1 MSKES
6 RRMPRRLAVFS
17 CAAAVGL
24 ASCATGDLSREQPVA
39 KTELLAFP
47 GAEGAGRL
55 SAGGRG
61 GRVIKV
67 VNLNDSGPGSL
78 RAAVEAVG
86 PRIVVFEVSGTI
98 ALESALRISQPRIT
112 IAGQTAPGDG
122 ITLKNH
128 ELIVAA
134 DDVVVRYLRSRLGD
148 EGRAESDAIWVRSG
162 RRIILDHVSASWS
175 VDEALS
181 VNNGFRRPEDGFYDV
196 TVQWSIIAESLND
209 SLHVK
214 GPHGY
219 GSLIA
224 GGYGTRISFHH
235 NLWAHHQGRNP
246 RPGNPVPPD
255 RDPVGAFHDYRS
267 NVFYDWGGAHAGY
280 NADTGPKASR
290 VHYNFVDNTY
300 LQGPASTGR
309 VMFNESNEL
318 ARAWFAGN
326 TMNGELPSDPWIFV
340 SGKSTGEWRL
350 SGPVDVAP
358 VAADPSIRA
367 YQRVLNES
375 GASLARDAVDQ
386 RVVRSVRD
394 RSGGLIDSQKEV
406 GGWPLLK
413 SLPAPQDSDSDGMPD
428 AWEVSHHLNPSTD
441 DSAQNVDGDGYTNI
455 EVYLNELARRGP
467 GLAGGGRV
475 TVSGKA
481 YSSIR
486 AALDVL
492 PDTGGEILLGPGE
505 YREKVTIDRP
515 HVILQGLGAR
525 PQDVILVWGDAAA
538 TAGGTFRSATLHVGG
553 DDFRAGN
560 LTIQNDYHLKN
571 PPQSQA
577 VALSVTG
584 DRAIFDRVRMLGA
597 QDTLYAGA
605 KKCSSEPCET
615 SRHYFRDCYIEGHV
629 DFIFGDSKAFFD
641 RCEIH
646 AIAHREILITA
657 HARTSADQDKAF
669 VFDHCRITADPDA
682 QQIYF
687 GRPWRDYAAVI
698 FMHTDIRA
706 NLHPEGWREWTP
718 GKTDRLQRA
727 FYAEYRSTGPM
738 ADTSKRQP
746 HAHRL
751 TEAEAVRWQL
761 PAFLTGKDH
770 WRPQETLAIGTTS
783 RGSIDELKSGVGCGV
798 CAVGAD
804 RRAVLPMGRGEQLER
819 RADATSAQGVLP
831 E

>member
-1 MSKES
+1 MQNRKFW
-6 RRMPRRLAVFS
+6 L
-17 CAAAVGL
+17 AAASLLAAAGL
-24 ASCATGDLSREQPVA
+24 VACATGERPGEQQHRA
-39 KTELLAFP
+39 TELLAFP

-55 SAGGRG
+55 SQGGRG
-61 GRVIKV
+61 GRVLKV
-67 VNLNDSGPGSL
+67 INLNDSGPGSL
-78 RAAVEAVG
+78 RAAVEASG

-98 ALESALRISQPRIT
+98 ALENALRITQPRIT

-128 ELIVAA
+128 ELIVEA
-134 DDVVVRYLRSRLGD
+134 DEVVIRYLRSRLGN
-148 EGRAESDAIWVRSG
+148 EGKAESDAIWVRSG

-175 VDEALS
+175 VDETLS
-181 VNNGFRRPEDGFYDV
+181 VNNGFRRPEEGFYDV

-267 NVFYDWGGAHAGY
+267 NVFYDWGGEHSGY

-290 VHYNFVDNTY
+290 VQYNFVDNTY
-300 LQGPASTGR
+300 IQGPASTGR

-318 ARAWFAGN
+318 AKAWFAGN
-326 TMNGELPSDPWIFV
+326 TMNGEMPSDPWAWV
-340 SGKSTGEWRL
+340 TGKATGEYRL
-350 SGPVDVAP
+350 AGPVDVAP
-358 VAADPSIRA
+358 VMADPATNA
-367 YQRVLNES
+367 YKRVLNES
-375 GASLARDAVDQ
+375 GASLARDEVDQ

-394 RSGGLIDSQKEV
+394 RTGGLINSQRDV

-413 SLPAPQDSDSDGMPD
+413 SLPAPKDSDGDGMPD
-428 AWEVSHHLNPSTD
+428 AWERSHRLNPSTD
-441 DSAQNVDGDGYTNI
+441 DSAQGDGYTNI
-455 EVYLNELARRGP
+455 EAYINELAEQGP
-467 GLAGGGRV
+467 GLSGGGRV
-475 TVSGKA
+475 THNGKA

-492 PDTGGEILLGPGE
+492 PATGGEILLAPGE
-505 YREKVTIDRP
+505 YREKIAIDSP
-515 HVILQGLGAR
+515 HVTLRGLGTR
-525 PQDVILVWGDAAA
+525 PNDVVVVWGDSAA
-538 TAGGTFRSATLHVGG
+538 TAGGTFRSATLHVSG
-553 DDFRAGN
+553 DDFRAEN
-560 LTIQNDYHLKN
+560 LTVQNEYHLKN
-571 PPQSQA
+571 ERQSQA

-584 DRAIFDRVRMLGA
+584 DRAVFDRVRMLGA

-615 SRHYFRDCYIEGHV
+615 TRQYFRDCYIEGHV
-629 DFIFGDSKAFFD
+629 DFIFGDSKAFFE

-646 AIAHREILITA
+646 AIAHPEILITA
-657 HARTSADQDKAF
+657 HARTAADQDKAF
-669 VFDHCRITADPDA
+669 VFDHCRITAEPGA
-682 QQIYF
+682 QNIYF

-698 FMHTDIRA
+698 FMNTDIRA
-706 NLHPEGWREWTP
+706 NLHPDGWREWTP

-746 HAHRL
+746 HAHPL
-751 TEAEAVRWQL
+751 TDADAARWQL
-761 PAFLTGKDH
+761 PAFLAGKDG
-770 WRPQETLAIGTTS
+770 WRP
-783 RGSIDELKSGVGCGV
+783 
-798 CAVGAD
+798 
-804 RRAVLPMGRGEQLER
+804 
-819 RADATSAQGVLP
+819 
-831 E
+831 